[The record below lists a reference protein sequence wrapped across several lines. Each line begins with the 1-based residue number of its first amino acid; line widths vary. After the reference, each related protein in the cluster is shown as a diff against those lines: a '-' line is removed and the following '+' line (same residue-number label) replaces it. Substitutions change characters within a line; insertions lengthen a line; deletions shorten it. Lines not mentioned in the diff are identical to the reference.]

1 MRLYE
6 LHLLY
11 NCDLTSEQTQEA
23 VNTLCDNIAKTG
35 GKIVKSSV
43 GDLIVL
49 KYKVKKSNVAR
60 YAYVAIE
67 YKPELV
73 AELDNSLKFV
83 ADLHRHMINAVTT
96 ADAFESVSFEIAN
109 EKDYRQRTAEFW
121 TKHATFKHP
130 NILRLL
136 TTERGKILSRK
147 SVQYLTKFCT
157 DAFMRQIKVQIK
169 IARKMAWLPYF

>member
-11 NCDLTSEQTQEA
+11 NCDLTAEQTQEA
-23 VNTLCDNIAKTG
+23 VNTLCANIAKAG

-49 KYKVKKSNVAR
+49 KYKIKKSNVAR
-60 YAYVAIE
+60 YAYIAME
-67 YKPELV
+67 YQPALV
-73 AELDNSLKFV
+73 AELENTLKFIV
-83 ADLHRHMINAVTT
+83 DLHRHMLNVVAS

-109 EKDYRQRTAEFW
+109 EKDYRQRAADFW

-136 TTERGKILSRK
+136 TTERGKILPRK